1 MTPELAPR
9 CMNPAVVGSISRARV
24 QESGTFFSI
33 WLAPYFTNVGWHFR
47 RLRCVLSAAEH
58 PQGGAYP

>member
-1 MTPELAPR
+1 
-9 CMNPAVVGSISRARV
+9 MNPAVVGSISRARV